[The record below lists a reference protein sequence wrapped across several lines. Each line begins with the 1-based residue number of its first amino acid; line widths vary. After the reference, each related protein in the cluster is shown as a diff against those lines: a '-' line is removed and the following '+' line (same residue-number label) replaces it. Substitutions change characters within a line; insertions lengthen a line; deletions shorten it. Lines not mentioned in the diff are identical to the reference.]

1 MSGKSHEES
10 VMLSD
15 DLEKQKSHEI
25 ATVESPEK
33 SAVTEKQSK
42 MYLDQRD
49 FVDILCPLSVWRIR
63 LAYIFA
69 GIAGSKFVEMYSYF
83 LLILLCLIPV
93 LEMLLCVWRL
103 QTLSSATKRVLTIIL
118 IALIIGKM
126 VFVLINVVAFMKV
139 IPWCDLYERLKVV
152 LINVVAFMKVI
163 PWCDLYERLKV
174 SHIVV
179 LVLILTA
186 VVLEIWARLKWRC

>member
-10 VMLSD
+10 VTLSD
-15 DLEKQKSHEI
+15 DLEKQENHEI
-25 ATVESPEK
+25 ATFESPEK

-42 MYLDQRD
+42 MYLEKRD
-49 FVDILCPLSVWRIR
+49 FVDILSPFHVWRRR
-63 LAYIFA
+63 LDFIFAYILAVNLYERYSDFV
-69 GIAGSKFVEMYSYF
+69 IALY
-83 LLILLCLIPV
+83 LIPV
-93 LEMLLCVWRL
+93 LEIFLCFWRL
-103 QTLSSATKRVLTIIL
+103 QTSSSATKRVLTIIL
-118 IALIIGKM
+118 IASVIGNT